1 MSDSMAQGLFITGTD
16 TNAGKTVFAAALIS
30 ALRIKGID
38 AVGMKPVSAG
48 CEKTNGELRNQ
59 DAEQLMRVSGTHD
72 YALTNPIA
80 YEPAIAPH
88 IAAAISGRPIDL
100 DMISRAFDEL
110 SAAHALVIIEGAGGW
125 RVPLDDQRD
134 MSAIALRLR
143 TPVVLV
149 VGLTLGCLNHAL
161 LSAEAIKASGCELA
175 GWAGSCIDAEFAHID
190 ENIDT
195 LRSRIE
201 APCLGILPHKPDAK
215 PDDMARYIDTTV
227 LCSRHKATGV

>member
-1 MSDSMAQGLFITGTD
+1 MAQGLFVTGTD
-16 TNAGKTVFAAALIS
+16 TDAGKTVFATALIS

-48 CEKTNGELRNQ
+48 CRKIDGELRNE
-59 DAEQLMRVSGTHD
+59 DAEQLMRVSGTAD

-88 IAAAISGRPIDL
+88 IAAANSGVPIDL
-100 DMISRAFDEL
+100 DKISRAFAKL
-110 SAAHALVIIEGAGGW
+110 AAAHALVVIEGAGGW
-125 RVPLDDQRD
+125 RVPLDDQHD

-161 LSAEAIKASGCELA
+161 LSTEAIKASGCELA
-175 GWAGSCIDAEFAHID
+175 GWAGSCIDAEFAYAD
-190 ENIDT
+190 ENINT
-195 LRSRIE
+195 LRMRIK
-201 APCLGILPHKPDAK
+201 APCLGILPYIPDGKPDQ
-215 PDDMARYIDTTV
+215 MARYIDTT
-227 LCSRHKATGV
+227 LLFSDHGRTGNGV